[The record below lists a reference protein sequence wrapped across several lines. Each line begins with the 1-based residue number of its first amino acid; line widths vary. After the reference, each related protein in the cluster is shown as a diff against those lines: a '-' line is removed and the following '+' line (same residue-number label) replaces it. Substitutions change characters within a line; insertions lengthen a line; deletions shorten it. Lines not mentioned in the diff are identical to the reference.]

1 MMSLQRCLLILF
13 VLLLLMSSSG
23 YDPLSRVIPR
33 VAPFLLPG
41 LVLAALLAT
50 LMRDMAASEQQS
62 QQGNDEMAQAL
73 RAETAANASRFE
85 ETQRHFNRL
94 DAANRHVQAKQAE
107 QAALLPARVS
117 LLQRRYDDA
126 IKWLQDAVEQ
136 QPESAEARWLLGEA
150 LVGNKRQAEALPHL
164 RAGLV
169 EEDVY
174 RLAFIARCE
183 QGLGYYTDAEKH
195 LLRLIEMRGETRQ
208 QDLVAL
214 GVVQSELEPARAA
227 MTLSQAL
234 DLNPFNSAARYQLIE
249 LRMRLGAY
257 DEAIALA
264 TEGLQRNQ
272 ADIGCYVSRADA
284 RFRRGEA
291 EDEQAIFDDLAA
303 AQAKNRRDYNIYRL
317 RGALYQR
324 QASRMAAGQPALQA
338 AIDAYDEGL
347 RHVPPKF
354 QAHLLAAQSRV
365 FLQLNRVE
373 EAVQAAKAAVQ
384 HASGH
389 VSNHLALALA
399 QLAAGEWRA
408 AAQATA
414 QGMPWAGWGGR
425 VWLTAIEIFASA
437 CAGVDPEQLR
447 PKCAS
452 LAHEL
457 SGANRHFELSDTWG
471 VVREVLSQTQAQVG
485 KRGQALIQDTMDLL
499 EHAQSPQDYQRVWGE
514 ADKAEKV
521 G

>member
-13 VLLLLMSSSG
+13 VLLLLMSSLG

-41 LVLAALLAT
+41 LVLAALLAA

-317 RGALYQR
+317 RGAL
-324 QASRMAAGQPALQA
+324 
-338 AIDAYDEGL
+338 
-347 RHVPPKF
+347 
-354 QAHLLAAQSRV
+354 
-365 FLQLNRVE
+365 
-373 EAVQAAKAAVQ
+373 
-384 HASGH
+384 
-389 VSNHLALALA
+389 VSTP
-399 QLAAGEWRA
+399 G
-408 AAQATA
+408 
-414 QGMPWAGWGGR
+414 
-425 VWLTAIEIFASA
+425 
-437 CAGVDPEQLR
+437 
-447 PKCAS
+447 
-452 LAHEL
+452 
-457 SGANRHFELSDTWG
+457 
-471 VVREVLSQTQAQVG
+471 
-485 KRGQALIQDTMDLL
+485 
-499 EHAQSPQDYQRVWGE
+499 
-514 ADKAEKV
+514 
-521 G
+521 

>member
-1 MMSLQRCLLILF
+1 
-13 VLLLLMSSSG
+13 
-23 YDPLSRVIPR
+23 
-33 VAPFLLPG
+33 
-41 LVLAALLAT
+41 
-50 LMRDMAASEQQS
+50 
-62 QQGNDEMAQAL
+62 
-73 RAETAANASRFE
+73 
-85 ETQRHFNRL
+85 
-94 DAANRHVQAKQAE
+94 
-107 QAALLPARVS
+107 
-117 LLQRRYDDA
+117 
-126 IKWLQDAVEQ
+126 
-136 QPESAEARWLLGEA
+136 
-150 LVGNKRQAEALPHL
+150 
-164 RAGLV
+164 
-169 EEDVY
+169 
-174 RLAFIARCE
+174 
-183 QGLGYYTDAEKH
+183 
-195 LLRLIEMRGETRQ
+195 
-208 QDLVAL
+208 
-214 GVVQSELEPARAA
+214 
-227 MTLSQAL
+227 
-234 DLNPFNSAARYQLIE
+234 
-249 LRMRLGAY
+249 
-257 DEAIALA
+257 
-264 TEGLQRNQ
+264 
-272 ADIGCYVSRADA
+272 
-284 RFRRGEA
+284 
-291 EDEQAIFDDLAA
+291 
-303 AQAKNRRDYNIYRL
+303 
-317 RGALYQR
+317 
-324 QASRMAAGQPALQA
+324 MAAGQPALQA